1 MAIRKLMDRMRFVI
15 NRKIDY
21 DIVHF
26 SGQHTLRAHLVSILN
41 EYRIGSIIDV
51 GANEGQFALNMR
63 GLGFRGKIYSFEPVK
78 AAYEVLKR
86 ASESDDKWFV
96 FDFALGAASGEALI
110 NVSGFSSFSS
120 ILDVNEYALERWEDS
135 EVTHQQEISI
145 RTLDNC
151 ASEGL
156 IDCDSRLLLKM
167 DTQGYD
173 LEVFKGAL
181 SVLPNVSCVLSELS
195 LIPIYENMPSYS
207 DSLTE
212 YESHG
217 FHVSGF
223 YPITRNKNL
232 TLNEVDCVLVNTS
245 KLVD

>member
-1 MAIRKLMDRMRFVI
+1 MSIRNHVDLVRSFI
-15 NRKIDY
+15 NRTIGFD
-21 DIVHF
+21 VVRVA
-26 SGQHTLRAHLVSILN
+26 GQHTLRSHLATLIDEYQIESIV
-41 EYRIGSIIDV
+41 DV
-51 GANEGQFALNMR
+51 GANEGQFALSMR
-63 GLGFRGKIYSFEPVK
+63 SLGFRGKIYSFEPVE
-78 AAYEVLKR
+78 AAFEKLKQ
-86 ASESDDKWFV
+86 ASATDDKWHV

-120 ILDVNEYALERWEDS
+120 ILDVNKYALERWKDS
-135 EVTHQQEISI
+135 EVSHQQEIAI
-145 RTLDNC
+145 RTLDEC
-151 ASEGL
+151 ASDGTV
-156 IDCDSRLLLKM
+156 DCDGRLFLKM

-181 SVLPNVSCVLSELS
+181 SVLLGVSCILSELS
-195 LIPIYENMPSYS
+195 LIPIYEDMPSYAE
-207 DSLTE
+207 SLAE

-217 FHVSGF
+217 FRVSGF